1 MVDPTEK
8 MSNRA
13 AIAKCEDI
21 IFALEDCQ
29 RQHNFLAKAAGACFD
44 LEKAVRMCRH
54 EARLEDRRNHAAVA
68 LEKRKRQE
76 ERWRQIEQ
84 DEA

>member
-1 MVDPTEK
+1 

-44 LEKAVRMCRH
+44 LEKAVRICRH
-54 EARLEDRRNHAAVA
+54 EARLEDRRNHASVA